1 MILDSSSI
9 ITMNPAADKYFLDV
23 PKWQEELNQLRKIA
37 LSTQLTEM
45 IKWGVPCYVFQ
56 ESNIF
61 LLGSFKVFCS
71 ISFFKGSL
79 MQDPN
84 GILTKPGENSQSV
97 RMLKF
102 TDLDQ
107 IRELEPVIKA
117 YILEAIEIEKAGL
130 KTAQEKSAD
139 LEFPEELLQ
148 ILDKDAAFKVA
159 FTSLTPGR
167 KRGYNLFFTAPKQSA
182 TRITRIEKYRLQI
195 LDGKGINDCT
205 CGLSKKMPSCDG
217 SHKLIR

>member
-1 MILDSSSI
+1 
-9 ITMNPAADKYFLDV
+9 MNSTADNYFLDA
-23 PKWQEELNQLRKIA
+23 PQWQEELRQLRKIA

-56 ESNIF
+56 EGNVV
-61 LLGSFKVFCS
+61 LLGAFKAFCS

-84 GILTKPGENSQSV
+84 GILSKPGENSQSV

-107 IRELEPVIKA
+107 IRQLEPVIRS
-117 YILEAIEIEKAGL
+117 YIFEAIEIEKAGL
-130 KTAQEKSAD
+130 KPALEKSVD
-139 LEFPEELLQ
+139 LEFPEEFLQ
-148 ILDKDAAFKVA
+148 ILDKDAAFKAA
-159 FTSLTPGR
+159 FTALTPGR
-167 KRGYNLFFTAPKQSA
+167 QRGYNLFFTAAKQPA
-182 TRITRIEKYRLQI
+182 TRITRIEKYRQQI

-217 SHKLIR
+217 SHKAIR